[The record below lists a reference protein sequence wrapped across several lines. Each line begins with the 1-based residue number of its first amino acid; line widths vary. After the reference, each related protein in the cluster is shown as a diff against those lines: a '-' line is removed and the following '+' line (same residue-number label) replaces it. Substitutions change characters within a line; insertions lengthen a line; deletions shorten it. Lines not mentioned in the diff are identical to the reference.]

1 MDDLL
6 SLVEAIITAQWPCF
20 CSDSHLRS
28 HFYIAECPRHTLG
41 PALIVTLTEA
51 AKAGG
56 GVR

>member
-1 MDDLL
+1 VDDLL
-6 SLVEAIITAQWPCF
+6 DLAEAIITEQWPCF

-56 GVR
+56 VR